1 MHDKLI
7 IKGARVHNLKNVSLE
22 IPKNKFVVITG
33 LSGSGKSSLAFDTIY
48 AEGQR
53 RYAESLSSYARQFM
67 EVRDKPDVDS
77 IEGLS
82 PTIAIDQKSY
92 TQNPRSTVG
101 TVTEIYDYLRLLFS
115 RIGQQYCPDC
125 HVPVQAYT
133 AGAIVEE
140 VRHRARKNAELL
152 VLSPLVKSA
161 KVKADELLEKV
172 EKSGFEW
179 VRVNQKIMK
188 INDLA
193 KYEFSANK
201 LYSVELMVGKVTDF
215 QKQDLMKMV
224 ETALDLSNGLVILAN
239 PPLALR
245 PSPPKRG
252 VENANCEIDNSPLG
266 RGRGGLVGDQ
276 TFSTSGLCPKC
287 GKTMPVLD
295 MRSFS
300 FNSPYGACPRCTG
313 LGITQEVD
321 AKLVIPNDRLTLAE
335 GAIQPWMRI
344 TGNQNWYQKIIAAV
358 AERHGFSVNTPVKEF
373 NQKIKNII
381 LQGTGDEEYIID
393 GKKTVFPGV
402 VPNLLQRH
410 LETDSE
416 YVRKE
421 IEQYMRETIC
431 PLCRGKRLHRNSLAV
446 KIGECNIADLSA
458 LSIEDNIVF
467 FKNLSTRPHP
477 NLLLTGEGVRGHS
490 PVRRGQGEVSNGL
503 TQTQRAA
510 IAKPV
515 LKEIIQRLES
525 LEKVGLG
532 YLALDRSMN
541 TLSGGEVTR
550 TRLATQLSTGLIGVI
565 YILDEPSIG
574 LHPKDNKMLI
584 ESLRSLCDMGNSVI
598 VVEHDSA
605 MMSAADHI
613 IDVGPGAGVGG
624 GEIIAQGTVAQIKKA
639 KKSLTGDYLSGREK
653 ISCVADATKKKS
665 HNKSIKIIGAKAF
678 NLQNVDVEIPLGKL
692 VCVTGVSG
700 SGKSTLV
707 IDILGKAL
715 SKHFYRA
722 KDEPGEHKEI
732 KGIANVDKVIAINQ
746 SPIGRTPRSSP
757 ATYTGV
763 FTLIRDLFADL
774 PEAKMNNYDAGKFS
788 FNVKGGGRCEAC
800 AGEGYM
806 RIPMQFLADVYVQCS
821 ECGGARYNK
830 EALEIHYRNK
840 NIADVLNMTV
850 DEAQTFF
857 SDISNISDKLR
868 ILHEVGLG
876 YMHLGQPATNL
887 SGGEAQRVKLATEL
901 SRSSTGRTLY
911 ILDEPTT
918 GLHFEDIKH
927 LLQVLNRLVSKGNTV
942 VIIEHNL
949 EIISCADWI
958 IDMGP
963 GGGRHGGKLVAQGTA
978 KDLMKNKN
986 SWTGKYLKSL

>member
-1 MHDKLI
+1 MNDKLI

-22 IPKNKFVVITG
+22 IPKNKLVVITG

-125 HVPVQAYT
+125 NEPVQSYT
-133 AGAIVEE
+133 PGAILEE
-140 VRHRARKNAELL
+140 VRRRARKSAELL
-152 VLSPLVKSA
+152 VLSPLVKEA
-161 KVKADELLEKV
+161 KVKADDLLEKV
-172 EKSGFEW
+172 EKSGYEW
-179 VRVNQKIMK
+179 VRVNGKLMK

-201 LYSVELMVGKVTDF
+201 LYSVELIVGKVTDF

-224 ETALDLSNGLVILAN
+224 EVALDLSNGLVILSGGVS
-239 PPLALR
+239 PKGV
-245 PSPPKRG
+245 PSG
-252 VENANCEIDNSPLG
+252 NDE
-266 RGRGGLVGDQ
+266 

-287 GKTMPVLD
+287 GQIMPVLD

-321 AKLVIPNDRLTLAE
+321 ASLVMPNDRLTLAE

-373 NQKIKNII
+373 NQKITNII
-381 LQGTGDEEYIID
+381 LQGTGAEEYIID

-431 PLCRGKRLHRNSLAV
+431 PLCHGKRLHRNSLAV
-446 KIGECNIADLSA
+446 KIGEHNIADLSA
-458 LSIEDNIVF
+458 LSIEDNIAF
-467 FKNLSTRPHP
+467 FKAIALKPLVSVGSAGLSPA
-477 NLLLTGEGVRGHS
+477 
-490 PVRRGQGEVSNGL
+490 
-503 TQTQRAA
+503 QRAA

-515 LKEIIQRLES
+515 LKEIVQRLES

-584 ESLRSLCDMGNSVI
+584 ESLRSLRDMGNSVI

-605 MMSAADHI
+605 MMEAADYI

-624 GEIIAQGTVAQIKKA
+624 GEIIAQGTVAQIKKT

-653 ISCVADATKKKS
+653 ISCVVDDSKKKKN
-665 HNKSIKIIGAKAF
+665 NKSLKIIGAKAF

-715 SKHFYRA
+715 SKHFFRA

-732 KGIANVDKVIAINQ
+732 KGIENIDKVIAINQ

-774 PEAKMNNYDAGKFS
+774 PEARMNNYDAGKFS

-821 ECGGARYNK
+821 ECGGARYNR
-830 EALEIHYRNK
+830 EALAIHNRNK

-857 SDISNISDKLR
+857 SDIPNISDKLR

-949 EIISCADWI
+949 EIIACSDWI

-963 GGGRHGGKLVAQGTA
+963 GGGRHGGRLVAQGTA
-978 KDLMKNKN
+978 KDLMKVKS
-986 SWTGKYLKSL
+986 SWTGKYLKTL